1 MGESCF
7 SCHSLLLN
15 HFALRCKLLQTKSL
29 YEVSIELMMLTGNCL
44 TFSIRQKIGLSWFK
58 LFKWNWTLPCHLIAN
73 DTSSSTV
80 QLTLDWTLFAS
91 LAQKPESNIGRE
103 VKTTLTPILD
113 IQRCEPVKY
122 FLTLENTL
130 PFRLK
135 VPMRKRRRNAVHHPA
150 QRVSCTL

>member
-1 MGESCF
+1 MAIHLS
-7 SCHSLLLN
+7 
-15 HFALRCKLLQTKSL
+15 ALKFVGLQLKKNIPYRVHWGWVRIHQKRIPRVVVL
-29 YEVSIELMMLTGNCL
+29 CE
-44 TFSIRQKIGLSWFK
+44 FFIRQKIGLSWFK

-91 LAQKPESNIGRE
+91 LAHKPESNIGRE

-113 IQRCEPVKY
+113 IQRCEPSKY

>member
-1 MGESCF
+1 M
-7 SCHSLLLN
+7 
-15 HFALRCKLLQTKSL
+15 
-29 YEVSIELMMLTGNCL
+29 
-44 TFSIRQKIGLSWFK
+44 
-58 LFKWNWTLPCHLIAN
+58 WNWTLPCHLIAD

-103 VKTTLTPILD
+103 VKTRLTPVLD

-135 VPMRKRRRNAVHHPA
+135 VLMRKR
-150 QRVSCTL
+150 